1 VPGALGDNRERTG
14 YLHSVQRSPGNDP
27 RQWSRRS
34 WFAFL
39 GGLGLL
45 AAGLIA
51 TGTFPLFSTVI
62 AIVGIAAMIYGVVA
76 GVMVVLNRDDDGPPG

>member
-1 VPGALGDNRERTG
+1 VPRIFRGWAYRD
-14 YLHSVQRSPGNDP
+14 
-27 RQWSRRS
+27 
-34 WFAFL
+34 AFL

-51 TGTFPLFSTVI
+51 TGTFPVLSTVL

-76 GVMVVLNRDDDGPPG
+76 GVMVVLNRDDDGPPD